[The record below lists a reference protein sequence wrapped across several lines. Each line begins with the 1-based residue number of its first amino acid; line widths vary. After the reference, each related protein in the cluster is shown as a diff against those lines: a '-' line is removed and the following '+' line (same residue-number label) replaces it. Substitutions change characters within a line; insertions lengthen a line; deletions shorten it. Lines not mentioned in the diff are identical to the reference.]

1 MTATLVMAAPGQGAQ
16 RPGFLAPWLELPGI
30 AERLGRWSEL
40 AGIDLIQMGTTAG
53 ADEITDTAVAQPLL
67 VAAALVG
74 AGQLPAPDVAA
85 GHSVGELAAG
95 AIAGVL
101 SPEDAIRLAGM
112 RGQAMARATHLAS
125 TGMTAVLG
133 GESDAVLAAIAEH
146 GLVAANINAKDQLV
160 AAGTLAQLE
169 ALAASPP
176 QGAKLR
182 ALKVAG
188 AFHTAHMMPAVETL
202 SVAAAGTGARNPGI
216 TLLSNKD
223 GAVVSSGRDWIERI
237 VAQVATPVRWD
248 LCMETMASL
257 GITMFLELPP
267 AGPLAGLVKR
277 ALPGVQVLAL
287 KTPDQLDAARRLIT
301 DASMATTREALP

>member
-1 MTATLVMAAPGQGAQ
+1 
-16 RPGFLAPWLELPGI
+16 
-30 AERLGRWSEL
+30 
-40 AGIDLIQMGTTAG
+40 
-53 ADEITDTAVAQPLL
+53 
-67 VAAALVG
+67 
-74 AGQLPAPDVAA
+74 
-85 GHSVGELAAG
+85 
-95 AIAGVL
+95 
-101 SPEDAIRLAGM
+101 
-112 RGQAMARATHLAS
+112 
-125 TGMTAVLG
+125 MTAVLG